1 MPDAGSFGAMAPVSD
16 RRRIRGAFL
25 LEALVAAA
33 VFGVGVLGT
42 VAFHA
47 AALREI
53 DAARDRTEAAVLTL
67 GLFARMWAEDP
78 ATLEAR
84 YAAGGDGYAAFVRL
98 ARRLPGSEHPDN
110 APTIRVTAGPS
121 GRSRTVTA
129 TVNWQRP
136 DSRGAHRFAATAVVG
151 AN

>member
-1 MPDAGSFGAMAPVSD
+1 MPNAGSSGAMARVSD
-16 RRRIRGAFL
+16 RRRVRGGFL

-33 VFGVGVLGT
+33 VFGIGVLGT

-53 DAARDRTEAAVLTL
+53 DAARDRTEAVDLTL

-84 YAAGGDGYAAFVRL
+84 YAAGGDGYAAFARL
-98 ARRLPGSEHPDN
+98 VRRLPGGEHAGN
-110 APTIRVTAGPS
+110 APTIRVTPGPS

-151 AN
+151 FN

>member
-1 MPDAGSFGAMAPVSD
+1 MPNVGSSGAMARASD
-16 RRRIRGAFL
+16 RRGTRGAFL

-33 VFGVGVLGT
+33 VFAVGVLGT

-53 DAARDRTEAAVLTL
+53 DAARDRTDAVELTL

-84 YAAGGDGYAAFVRL
+84 YAAGGDGYATFARL
-98 ARRLPGSEHPDN
+98 ARRLPGSEHASN

-129 TVNWQRP
+129 TVRWQRP
-136 DSRGAHRFAATAVVG
+136 DSRGVHRFAASAVVG